1 MKLLSIVVFSI
12 ALIWTWNIMHSSP
25 NISFETHAGIQEKLA
40 QLITDNLKIKK
51 PTATDIRVEKVWTEV
66 IGKNKVKAY
75 FVYSFKDMATGNAV
89 TSQISGEGV
98 LEKQI
103 PTANAGAETST
114 VSQTEK
120 NTEKNTEQWQLSQV
134 KTSSDVVVFE
144 DGLVVTPGETTEEN
158 PAPATGGPVPEEA
171 KDPKELSNKANE
183 HKQSEPAS
191 GAIKH

>member
-51 PTATDIRVEKVWTEV
+51 PTATDVHVEKVWTEV

-75 FVYSFKDMATGNAV
+75 FVYSFKDAATGSTVA
-89 TSQISGEGV
+89 TQISGEGI
-98 LEKQI
+98 LEKQA
-103 PTANAGAETST
+103 TAPVETNTGAEKSA
-114 VSQTEK
+114 SAEH
-120 NTEKNTEQWQLSQV
+120 WQLSQV

-144 DGLVVTPGETTEEN
+144 DGLVVTPGESTEEN

-171 KDPKELSNKANE
+171 KDSKELSNKAIE